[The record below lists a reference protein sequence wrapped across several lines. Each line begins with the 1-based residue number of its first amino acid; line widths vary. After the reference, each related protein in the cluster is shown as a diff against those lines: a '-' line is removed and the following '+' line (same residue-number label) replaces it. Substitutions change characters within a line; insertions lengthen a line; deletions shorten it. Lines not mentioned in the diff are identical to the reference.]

1 MRNLLLPLAA
11 LLLGAAPAPNT
22 ASFAWFDYR
31 GADPSDADAAV
42 LYAESEMLLGPW
54 DYWLPAGRAKPHGA
68 RALATLTSLL
78 RRAPRHAGACH
89 FYIHA
94 VEAAYPERAVPCAE
108 RLPSLMPGAG
118 HVVHMPAH
126 VYIRVGRYADERVS
140 WLPSRRRSGRS
151 ASPPASRS
159 SRRSWRPR

>member
-1 MRNLLLPLAA
+1 MARLH
-11 LLLGAAPAPNT
+11 
-22 ASFAWFDYR
+22 R
-31 GADPSDADAAV
+31 ADPSDVDAAV

-54 DYWLPAGRAKPHGA
+54 DYWLSGGRAKPHGA
-68 RALATLTSLL
+68 RALATLTSVV

-89 FYIHA
+89 FYIHV

-126 VYIRVGRYADERVS
+126 VYI
-140 WLPSRRRSGRS
+140 
-151 ASPPASRS
+151 
-159 SRRSWRPR
+159 